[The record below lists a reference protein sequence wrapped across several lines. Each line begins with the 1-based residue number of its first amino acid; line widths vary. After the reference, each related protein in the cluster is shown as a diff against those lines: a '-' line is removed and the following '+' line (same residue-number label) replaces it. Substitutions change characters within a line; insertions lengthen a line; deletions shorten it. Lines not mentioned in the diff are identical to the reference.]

1 MKTND
6 LANWLLEDNSIEA
19 GKYIKEAKE
28 VEAEEVEVDVA
39 KLTKLVGK
47 LCKHAEKTEDEG
59 LEKLCKEFKKT
70 LGMEEESEEPEET
83 EEK

>member
-1 MKTND
+1 MKTNN
-6 LANWLLEDNSIEA
+6 LANWLLEDNISKANE
-19 GKYIKEAKE
+19 YIKEAKE
-28 VEAEEVEVDVA
+28 EVVDEVEVNVA

-59 LEKLCKEFKKT
+59 LEKLCGEFKKA
-70 LGMEEESEEPEET
+70 LGIEEESEKT

>member
-6 LANWLLEDNSIEA
+6 LANWLLEENTIEA

-28 VEAEEVEVDVA
+28 EVVEEVEVDVA

-70 LGMEEESEEPEET
+70 LGMEEESEEK

>member
-1 MKTND
+1 MKEQTV
-6 LANWLLEDNSIEA
+6 WMREEEDEDEEDEA
-19 GKYIKEAKE
+19 GEEE

-70 LGMEEESEEPEET
+70 LGMEEESEET